1 MQYEGKIT
9 YIGDVET
16 VGQNN
21 LQKRTVVLE
30 EYTDREFKW
39 GIAFDLIKDKV
50 DLIDQ
55 FKVGDFVKVSLN
67 SRTNYSENTQ
77 RYYNSITAWRIDAL
91 QVTASSSAAP
101 ASAQEDDLPF

>member
-30 EYTDREFKW
+30 EYTDREFK
-39 GIAFDLIKDKV
+39 
-50 DLIDQ
+50 
-55 FKVGDFVKVSLN
+55 
-67 SRTNYSENTQ
+67 
-77 RYYNSITAWRIDAL
+77 
-91 QVTASSSAAP
+91 
-101 ASAQEDDLPF
+101 